1 MALMQMNIIFCGFDE
16 SISLVNRWIRNVNVT
31 PLHTLLNISQFSL
44 ILLLM
49 FFFQASED
57 HDYCGKR
64 RYMVQNTKKC
74 NCTAQ
79 IHMREIIVYPTYKVW
94 DQIVTVQQ
102 Q

>member
-1 MALMQMNIIFCGFDE
+1 MQMNRIFCGFDE

-57 HDYCGKR
+57 HEILLWE
-64 RYMVQNTKKC
+64 KK
-74 NCTAQ
+74 
-79 IHMREIIVYPTYKVW
+79 IHGAKH
-94 DQIVTVQQ
+94 
-102 Q
+102 

>member
-1 MALMQMNIIFCGFDE
+1 MQMNVIFCGFDE
-16 SISLVNRWIRNVNVT
+16 SISLVNGWIRNVIVT

-49 FFFQASED
+49 FFFFQASGD

-79 IHMREIIVYPTYKVW
+79 VHMREIIVYPTYKVW
-94 DQIVTVQQ
+94 DEIVTVQQ